1 MLVPIAFLFCPATSH
16 MTIKLLAVGVQLT
29 IRAQSQSA
37 SRDCSRSGTSRA
49 KGITTKALRSGI
61 RTIFAATMPRFV
73 LMLMCDQEGPFESVA
88 PSSIKLIGTAAP
100 PMRSMPEKSQPR
112 GAECRG
118 TSRALI
124 GGERPTRM
132 PRVDAITAG
141 LKIWRIRCLSL
152 RQHFLSR
159 PGLKCEWVEARR
171 RRRARGCSSA
181 GRMPCCPPRCAP
193 VRDGPP
199 PHCPHFVAP
208 SAAVPGAWA
217 KGPCVAPPSVSRSKS
232 SSYSSSN

>member
-132 PRVDAITAG
+132 PRVDAITA
-141 LKIWRIRCLSL
+141 
-152 RQHFLSR
+152 
-159 PGLKCEWVEARR
+159 
-171 RRRARGCSSA
+171 
-181 GRMPCCPPRCAP
+181 
-193 VRDGPP
+193 
-199 PHCPHFVAP
+199 
-208 SAAVPGAWA
+208 
-217 KGPCVAPPSVSRSKS
+217 VAPPQAACPAAPPDAPRSETDPLPTAPTSWPHLRLCQAHGRRVRVWRRRVSADRNRPRIRRAIDPPRILHLFRSHRPA
-232 SSYSSSN
+232 